1 MQLKELEEKL
11 VKLNDEVSTWS
22 EFKNP
27 DGRPYFYNSK
37 TTESTWDKPIVFNDV
52 IGRKSFLYQSF
63 LKTIVF
69 DLDVQNQLEHV
80 NKTMYESEKEVK
92 RLESEQSQLPT
103 TTSTDKQ
110 QQLQQQS
117 VPTPAFLNGFTLEKL
132 DNNEARRF
140 VCNYK

>member
-1 MQLKELEEKL
+1 MMRYQLGQNLKIPMVDLISIIPKQQNQHGINLLYSVMLL
-11 VKLNDEVSTWS
+11 VENLFFIN
-22 EFKNP
+22 
-27 DGRPYFYNSK
+27 R
-37 TTESTWDKPIVFNDV
+37 
-52 IGRKSFLYQSF
+52 F